1 MSDLNTLAS
10 KLAARA
16 PAQKH
21 MARKAFIES
30 FAIITKYLSE
40 SIPIKAILE
49 DFNATYGIDVSL
61 ARFRQMLRE
70 QRKVHNATETDIDS
84 DMEAAE

>member
-1 MSDLNTLAS
+1 MSQHNNFAQM
-10 KLAARA
+10 LAARSPA
-16 PAQKH
+16 PKH
-21 MARKAFIES
+21 LARKAFAES
-30 FAIITKYLSE
+30 FSLITKSLSE

-49 DFNATYGIDVSL
+49 DFNSSYGLDVSL